1 MEIVPVSHHR
11 CKLGEGPVWDV
22 ADQML
27 FWVDGLAPALFR
39 HDPASGATD
48 RWALP
53 ARTVGS
59 LAVRANGGVV
69 LAMEQGFYSFDLDSW
84 TATTLSE
91 PMAGQADV
99 RLNDG
104 KVDRM
109 GRFLA
114 GGMNR
119 DYVGD
124 TDPKGVL
131 YRLDHDGGVTALLD
145 GFICFNGPCFSPDG
159 RTLYVTGRDTSVIE
173 AFDYDQASGTLGEGR
188 VLISGINPD
197 GATVDADGYVWSAQ
211 WDDAC
216 LLRITPDGAIDTRI
230 DVPDQTVTSVMFG
243 GPDLDIIFVTTALL
257 DDADSPIPDAGRT
270 LAIHGSGYRGVAEH
284 RFGG

>member
-11 CKLGEGPVWDV
+11 CKLGEGPLWDE
-22 ADQML
+22 ADQVL
-27 FWVDGLAPALFR
+27 FWVDSLAPALFR

-59 LAVRANGGVV
+59 LAVRADGGVI
-69 LAMEQGFYSFDLDSW
+69 LAMEQGFYTFDLTTW
-84 TATTLSE
+84 TATPLVD
-91 PMAGQADV
+91 PMIGRDDV

-104 KVDRM
+104 KVDRA

-119 DYVGD
+119 DYIND
-124 TDPKGVL
+124 ADPKGVL
-131 YRLDHDGGVTALLD
+131 YRLDDNHQVTALLD
-145 GFICFNGPCFSPDG
+145 GFVCFNGPCFSPDG
-159 RTLYVTGRDTSVIE
+159 GTLYVTGRDTAAIE
-173 AFDYDQASGTLGEGR
+173 AFDYDQTTGTPGDGR
-188 VLISGINPD
+188 VLIGDINPD
-197 GATVDADGYVWSAQ
+197 GATVDADGCLWSAQ

-230 DVPDQTVTSVMFG
+230 DVPGQTVTSVMFG
-243 GPDLDIIFVTTALL
+243 GPDLDIIFVTTAHA
-257 DDADSPIPDAGRT
+257 DDADTATQEAGRT
-270 LAIHGSGYRGVAEH
+270 LAIRGSGYRGLAEP
-284 RFGG
+284 RFRG

>member
-22 ADQML
+22 DDQML
-27 FWVDGLAPALFR
+27 YWVDSLAPALFR
-39 HDPASGATD
+39 HDPANGATD

-69 LAMEQGFYSFDLDSW
+69 LAMEQGFYSFDLEAW
-84 TATTLSE
+84 TATALSE
-91 PMAGQADV
+91 PMAGQEDV

-104 KVDRM
+104 KVDRA

-119 DYVGD
+119 NYVDD

-131 YRLDHDGGVTALLD
+131 YRVDGDHSATALLD
-145 GFICFNGPCFSPDG
+145 GFVCFNGPCFSPDG
-159 RTLYVTGRDTSVIE
+159 GTLYVTGRDMTAIE
-173 AFDYDQASGTLGEGR
+173 AFDYDQTSGTLGDGHI
-188 VLISGINPD
+188 LIGDINPD
-197 GATVDADGYVWSAQ
+197 GATVDADGFIWSAQ

-216 LLRITPDGAIDTRI
+216 LLRIAPDGTIDARI
-230 DVPDQTVTSVMFG
+230 AVPDQTVTSVMFG
-243 GPDLDIIFVTTALL
+243 GPDLDIIFVTTAQP
-257 DDADSPIPDAGRT
+257 DDSDTAMPEAGRT
-270 LAIHGSGYRGVAEH
+270 LAIHGSGYRGLAEP